1 MARFEAELP
10 TDILNDVD
18 FIANNALKI
27 FGGMTKAGAEVV
39 KKDIAAGTRR
49 VFKGDTAA
57 KMVSKLKVTRTYETP
72 SDGGINNKVAFYG
85 YIPRSDGKQV
95 KIKGKY
101 SYPGVPAPLLANL
114 RENGASS
121 SGAMPE
127 PFKQYWRK
135 MPFVRPAFENRNG
148 IEKAML
154 KAQKELSGGRLDD

>member
-1 MARFEAELP
+1 MATFRAELP
-10 TDILNDVD
+10 TDILDDVE
-18 FIANNALKI
+18 FVSNNALKI

-39 KKDIAAGTRR
+39 KKDIEAGTRR
-49 VFKGDTAA
+49 VFNGDTAS
-57 KMVSKLKVTRTYETP
+57 KMVSKLKITRTYETP

-85 YIPRSDGKQV
+85 YFPRKDGSKV

-101 SYPGVPAPLLANL
+101 TYDGVPAPLLASL

-127 PFKQYWRK
+127 PFKNYWRK
-135 MPFVRPAFENRNG
+135 KPFIRPAFENKKG

-154 KAQKELSGGRLDD
+154 EAQKKLSGGLLDD